1 MSLSDAID
9 AVVAETP
16 LVEQL
21 RKEEVIKRLIEAFK
35 QVPWVTNLDPE
46 ALTDELTELATSVSF
61 STKEFP
67 LHGTG
72 GIAKAKT
79 ARMQLQSTRERVMAI
94 SQKLRETKLMTHRV
108 MRVGQVYIRQLDAV
122 DGTGKHMDDLCAVAL
137 REIVEH
143 FETLTALIVDTK
155 ETLKV
160 VDEKSK
166 TLDAWFVLHKQYVF
180 MTGASRG
187 PYGEQETHD
196 RASKGKSLGRR
207 R

>member
-72 GIAKAKT
+72 
-79 ARMQLQSTRERVMAI
+79 
-94 SQKLRETKLMTHRV
+94 
-108 MRVGQVYIRQLDAV
+108 
-122 DGTGKHMDDLCAVAL
+122 
-137 REIVEH
+137 
-143 FETLTALIVDTK
+143 
-155 ETLKV
+155 
-160 VDEKSK
+160 
-166 TLDAWFVLHKQYVF
+166 
-180 MTGASRG
+180 
-187 PYGEQETHD
+187 
-196 RASKGKSLGRR
+196 
-207 R
+207 

>member
-1 MSLSDAID
+1 
-9 AVVAETP
+9 
-16 LVEQL
+16 
-21 RKEEVIKRLIEAFK
+21 
-35 QVPWVTNLDPE
+35 
-46 ALTDELTELATSVSF
+46 
-61 STKEFP
+61 
-67 LHGTG
+67 
-72 GIAKAKT
+72 
-79 ARMQLQSTRERVMAI
+79 MAI